1 VIIIKFSDYGNPL
14 LNNDN
19 INLTIQNSNFSNV
32 NYMACILI
40 EIQFMDIMN
49 YTITFSN
56 NFLNDNFNII

>member
-1 VIIIKFSDYGNPL
+1 MIIIKFSDYGNPL